1 MQNVGKYCGGEKKLS
16 PPVVSTLRGERP
28 RRPRRSD
35 ASGQLSTWRRPH
47 FLLPARARAAPLLL
61 LGAQC
66 SGH

>member
-28 RRPRRSD
+28 RRSD

-47 FLLPARARAAPLLL
+47 FLLPARVLAAPLLL

-66 SGH
+66 SRH